1 MSRLELALSEIH
13 VARTYTLRLL
23 NDLAPEDWF
32 RQPAEGVTHIAWQ
45 VGHLAMAEF
54 RLALERIRGER
65 PDDAALVSPEFLQ
78 TFAKGSVP
86 QAAASDYPAPE
97 EILAVFERV
106 HKQTLEETPLVA
118 DAELDRPPEKPHP
131 LFTRKIDSLFWC
143 ARHEA
148 IHAGQI
154 GLLRRLLGKPPQW

>member
-1 MSRLELALSEIH
+1 MTRLELALNEIKT
-13 VARTYTLRLL
+13 ARNYTRRLL
-23 NDLAPEDWF
+23 EDLAPEDWF
-32 RQPAEGVTHIAWQ
+32 RQPTEGVTHIAWQ

-65 PDDAALVSPEFLQ
+65 PEDAKLISPDFLQ
-78 TFAKGSVP
+78 KFAKGSTP
-86 QAAASDYPAPE
+86 QASARDYPPPE
-97 EILAVFERV
+97 EILAVLHRV
-106 HKQTLEETPLVA
+106 HERTLVETPHVA